1 MYQCPQGHYYNFMVN
16 NLGAGQSAVN
26 VEAFKNQYIKLL
38 IDEYYS
44 NRSCTTFSVDQLTV
58 NKSIREPWLIT
69 MPLEKGK
76 YLLKM
81 ASIHKNELLS
91 PKGPHD
97 GDLLLNMFY
106 WQ

>member
-76 YLLKM
+76 WPPFIKM
-81 ASIHKNELLS
+81 NYC
-91 PKGPHD
+91 PQKGPT
-97 GDLLLNMFY
+97 MVTCC
-106 WQ
+106 